1 MLCLKH
7 LKLAGPWYHYEM
19 RRIGDKAKKGTQK
32 NGAIVNIISEKLG
45 DSIKIRQKGGY
56 GQELKD
62 FLGLDTA
69 QH

>member
-45 DSIKIRQKGGY
+45 NLEIPSR
-56 GQELKD
+56 
-62 FLGLDTA
+62 LDKKEA
-69 QH
+69 MGKN

>member
-32 NGAIVNIISEKLG
+32 NGAIVNIISENLEIP
-45 DSIKIRQKGGY
+45 SR
-56 GQELKD
+56 
-62 FLGLDTA
+62 LDKKEA
-69 QH
+69 MGKN